1 MSDEELVRRIRE
13 GDTALF
19 EIMMRRYNTRLYRVA
34 RGILRDDAEAE
45 DVMQQAYVN
54 AFIHLDQFADRA
66 KFSTWL
72 TKIAV
77 YEALARTR
85 RAKRETSVADDL
97 DAEGTFMDRL
107 PSPDRTPEA
116 AAYGQELGGLLE
128 SAVAALPEAFRSV
141 FMLRDVEG
149 MSTSGPPVS
158 RDHEDTVKTRSSFAR
173 ARQRRH
179 LTAQIGVEAPGAFQ
193 FHATRCDRV
202 VRHVMGASRRCAP
215 ARGLRLGPGR
225 YPSVDRCDYW

>member
-1 MSDEELVRRIRE
+1 MSDEELVRQIRE
-13 GDTALF
+13 GNTALF
-19 EIMMRRYNTRLYRVA
+19 EILMRRYNTRLYRVA
-34 RGILRDDAEAE
+34 RSILRDDAEAE

-54 AFIHLDQFADRA
+54 AYIHLDQFADRA

-85 RAKRETSVADDL
+85 KAKRETSVADTG

-107 PSPDRTPEA
+107 PSPDLTPEA
-116 AAYGQELGGLLE
+116 TAYGRELGGLLE
-128 SAVAALPEAFRSV
+128 GAVAALPESFRSV

-149 MSTSGPPVS
+149 MSTSETAESLGIN
-158 RDHEDTVKTRSSFAR
+158 EDTVKTRLFRAR
-173 ARQRRH
+173 AHLRRH

-202 VRHVMGASRRCAP
+202 VRAVMERIASLPLA
-215 ARGLRLGPGR
+215 GLR
-225 YPSVDRCDYW
+225 